1 MPRHMK
7 AWRIVVTLMVGLPP
21 GCMQKTL
28 APATQASDDERAG
41 IAVWVGDELLKDYSP
56 KSTLVTRQ
64 TLIDKPKFPVVDI
77 HCHWTLERDPHALLA
92 AMDDLRETRDINL
105 SGGYGE
111 QLKQMLT
118 KFTAAAPDRL
128 LIFANID
135 FKRIDEP
142 DFGSHMAA
150 DLEQARQLGAR
161 GLKIFKDLGLTIKDK
176 SGRVVPIDDPR
187 LDPIWDKCAELKMPV
202 LIHAGDPIAFFQPI
216 DRNNERWMQL
226 RRHRDWNFDGPG
238 FPTYDQVLA
247 QQDRMIARHPRTVF
261 ISAHLSNS
269 GEDLQRLSHWLDE
282 RPNVYVDLSGR
293 VAELGRQPY
302 SARRFL
308 IRHQDRVLFGTDRYP
323 GRPDQPRNRIYYRF
337 LETDDEYFNYYDHTF
352 PPEGEWK
359 IY

>member
-1 MPRHMK
+1 MNQFLRD
-7 AWRIVVTLMVGLPP
+7 AIIGLVVFAIV
-21 GCMQKTL
+21 GCGEARAPTTQK
-28 APATQASDDERAG
+28 SEDERAG
-41 IAVWVGDELLKDYSP
+41 VAVWVGDELLKDYDP
-56 KSTLVTRQ
+56 KSTLVTKQ
-64 TLIDKPKFPVVDI
+64 SPIDKPKFPVIDI
-77 HCHWTLERDPHALLA
+77 HCHWNLDRDPKALLA
-92 AMDDLRETRDINL
+92 AMDDLGETRAINL
-105 SGGYGE
+105 SGGYGD
-111 QLKQMLT
+111 QLRKMLS
-118 KFTAAAPDRL
+118 KFTSAAPERL

-142 DFGSHMAA
+142 DFGAHMAA

-187 LDPIWDKCAELKMPV
+187 LDPIWDKCGELKLPV

-293 VAELGRQPY
+293 GAELGRQPY
-302 SARRFL
+302 AARKFL
-308 IRHQDRVLFGTDRYP
+308 IQYQDRVLFGTDRCP
-323 GRPDQPRNRIYYRF
+323 WRPEQPLNQLLDRSS
-337 LETDDEYFNYYDHTF
+337 E
-352 PPEGEWK
+352 
-359 IY
+359 